1 MLRIPVAT
9 QKEAGRCIA
18 SFQQNGCAL
27 YGFFVNWL
35 QCRVANTR
43 TYHDDSTSFA
53 MCARIDGKVSDKSR
67 QFEHTVISWRSRFDI
82 PEGNFEGS
90 TVLAVWIWQHS
101 WNWAWA
107 RV

>member
-53 MCARIDGKVSDKSR
+53 MCARIDGKTFQKAILRGVLFWLSGSGSTLGIGPGP
-67 QFEHTVISWRSRFDI
+67 ESRF
-82 PEGNFEGS
+82 G
-90 TVLAVWIWQHS
+90 
-101 WNWAWA
+101 
-107 RV
+107 